1 VSRIDVFAGLLLAAG
16 FSAML
21 WVASSFQ
28 YGTEFAPGPGFAPIW
43 YGAIGLVLSLLVA
56 GDALRTMRR
65 SEQPTNDGVNVLGRA
80 GLARVGATL
89 LGLVVMLGI
98 IPWLGLT
105 LSILVF
111 LLFLTLGVQRL
122 SLPVGVGASLGTA
135 LFVYLVFVLFLGV
148 PAPAG
153 PLGF

>member
-1 VSRIDVFAGLLLAAG
+1 MTRIDVYAGLLLAAG
-16 FSAML
+16 FSAVL

-56 GDALRTMRR
+56 GDALRTVRHSGHAAD
-65 SEQPTNDGVNVLGRA
+65 SEANALDRT

-89 LGLVVMLGI
+89 IGLVVMLGI
-98 IPWLGLT
+98 IPWLGLA

-122 SLPVGVGASLGTA
+122 SLPVGVGASLATV
-135 LFVYLVFVLFLGV
+135 LFVYLVFVRFLGV
-148 PAPAG
+148 PAPVG

>member
-28 YGTEFAPGPGFAPIW
+28 YGTEFAPGPGFAPMW

-65 SEQPTNDGVNVLGRA
+65 SAQPAKAGTNALGRA

-135 LFVYLVFVLFLGV
+135 LFVYLVFVRFLGV